1 MNGDKDTNKIVMIFV
16 TAVARVR
23 IFQNV
28 PTCMLLTLQLTPK
41 YQNYFHRVRVGLL

>member
-1 MNGDKDTNKIVMIFV
+1 MNGDKDTNKTVMIFV

-28 PTCMLLTLQLTPK
+28 PMLLTLQLTPK